1 LTKIYFFVKNLL
13 SSKIKR
19 EVLFMSVS
27 SGLQV
32 IAAKAERIANTVY
45 HEEGPALISR
55 ISQEEV
61 SQIQS
66 ELDEVLKKIKKIA
79 SRPVGGGG

>member
-1 LTKIYFFVKNLL
+1 
-13 SSKIKR
+13 
-19 EVLFMSVS
+19 MSVS
-27 SGLQV
+27 SGLQG
-32 IAAKAERIANTVY
+32 IAAKAERIANAVY

-66 ELDEVLKKIKKIA
+66 ELDKVLKRIKKIA
-79 SRPVGGGG
+79 SRPAGGGD